1 MSRMRVVVG
10 AFLVGGILL
19 FVGGLFLIGDRRLLF
34 ARQFELNATFGKVT
48 GLQVGGKVRLAG
60 FDAGEVLEIGIPSRP
75 SDPFRV
81 RMRVREDL
89 HQLVRTDSTCGL
101 QTDGI
106 VGSTFVQ
113 ITKGTDE
120 ALVVPAGALIKGVDP
135 IDFADVI
142 REGRETFRTVSREII
157 DLKGDVSLAIGAV
170 AQTAQSANGLI
181 ASVGEEIRGVSKSGT
196 AALDEVQ
203 QVLANARDV
212 VDGVKSGRGTVGQL
226 MTDDA
231 LYQRLTG
238 LGSESEQ
245 TMRNIREA
253 TDRGRAILADFT
265 AQNGQGQRMMQT
277 MRDILGQTGE
287 IVSDLAD
294 STEALKRNFLFR
306 GFFRQ
311 RGFYDIDAISRD
323 AYAAGA
329 LERNNRTALKIWIAA
344 AMLFARDVNG
354 SERLTDAGKRRL
366 DSVMGDFVRYPR
378 DSPLVVEG
386 YSQTAQGESAYLTSV
401 EQATLVRDY
410 LRDRFRRKSNLL
422 DFIAMGD
429 EAVGSPSGDRRWAGV
444 ALALYVRNDALAG
457 ASR

>member
-10 AFLVGGILL
+10 AFMVGGILL

-48 GLQVGGKVRLAG
+48 GLQVGGRVRLAG

-120 ALVVPAGALIKGVDP
+120 AAVVPAGALINGIDP

-181 ASVGEEIRGVSKSGT
+181 AGVGEEIRGVSKSATG
-196 AALDEVQ
+196 ALEEVQ
-203 QVLANARDV
+203 QVLANAREV
-212 VDGVKSGRGTVGQL
+212 VDGVKAGRGTVGQL

-231 LYQRLTG
+231 LYKRLTG

-253 TDRGRAILADFT
+253 TDRGRALLEDFT
-265 AQNGQGQRMMQT
+265 APNGRGQQMVQT

-344 AMLFARDVNG
+344 SVLFARDVNG
-354 SERLTDAGKRRL
+354 TERLTDAGKRRL

-386 YSQTAQGESAYLTSV
+386 YSQTAQGESAYLTSA

>member
-1 MSRMRVVVG
+1 MSRMSVVVG
-10 AFLVGGILL
+10 AFMVGGILL

-48 GLQVGGKVRLAG
+48 GLQVGGRVRLAG

-113 ITKGTDE
+113 ITKGTDSTP
-120 ALVVPAGALIKGVDP
+120 VVPAGALINGVDP

-203 QVLANARDV
+203 QVLANAREV
-212 VDGVKSGRGTVGQL
+212 VDGVRAGRGTVGQL

-231 LYQRLTG
+231 LYKRLTG

-265 AQNGQGQRMMQT
+265 AQNGQGQQMMQT

-344 AMLFARDVNG
+344 AVLFARDVNG
-354 SERLTDAGKRRL
+354 TERLTDAGKRRL
-366 DSVMGDFVRYPR
+366 DSVMGDFTRYPR

-386 YSQTAQGESAYLTSV
+386 YSQTAQGESAYLTST